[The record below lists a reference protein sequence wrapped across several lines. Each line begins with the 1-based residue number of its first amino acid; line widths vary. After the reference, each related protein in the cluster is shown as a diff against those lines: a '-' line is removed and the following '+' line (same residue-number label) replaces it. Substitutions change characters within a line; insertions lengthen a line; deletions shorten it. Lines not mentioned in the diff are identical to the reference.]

1 MLSYVILDD
10 LIFPF
15 RDFIETMMFSYLFYY
30 QSNSRKNLAA
40 INRSWTKSMYQNM
53 QSPDEVGGS
62 SSRKGGAANLI
73 EYNQE
78 NQNPLLNNQAA

>member
-1 MLSYVILDD
+1 
-10 LIFPF
+10 
-15 RDFIETMMFSYLFYY
+15 
-30 QSNSRKNLAA
+30 
-40 INRSWTKSMYQNM
+40 M